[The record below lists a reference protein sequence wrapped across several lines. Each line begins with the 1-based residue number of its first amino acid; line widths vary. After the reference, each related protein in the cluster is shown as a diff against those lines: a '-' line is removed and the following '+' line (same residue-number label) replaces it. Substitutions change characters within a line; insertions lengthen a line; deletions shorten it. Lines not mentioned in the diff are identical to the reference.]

1 MNGNG
6 SGEVKT
12 PATPSSAAGGR
23 PVYAT
28 ASTLFTPDPSVG
40 HLLYTMRKVGPKVP
54 PEVVEAAEDIDQD
67 EAEEDYEF
75 LEQLLQSR
83 ELNAL
88 VKAHNVILFC
98 NQEQCPCVSNACQ
111 ITADVME
118 DIRPF
123 ALMMEECRELYAL
136 LSAPHVRNLL
146 ASHDIVAQRDYM
158 PKLSEIPIEVDED
171 EETIKIVQLVKSSD
185 PTGQHKSS
193 EPIVGATIK
202 AEEETGRILIARV
215 MHGGAADRSGLISV
229 GDEVIEVNGVNV
241 EGQTP
246 NDVLKILQ
254 MAENTITFK
263 LIPNMNKPLIRESR
277 VRLRALFDYDPVGD
291 KYIPCKEAG
300 LSFHKGDILHI
311 VSQDDP
317 YWWQAR
323 REQDRNMRAGLIP
336 SRALQE
342 RRIVHERNELNG
354 DTANLTSDKAEEFC
368 DPLGLGGCAPGFA
381 GGQNGLTTYPLGGCL
396 PVGPGG
402 AGGAPGGAVF
412 DPYAPIQKMTTG
424 CVSGIDAADS
434 YLTSGGNGNKTK
446 KVMYDLLDNE
456 EFDREEIPT
465 YEEVARLFPRP
476 GVFRPIVLIGPP
488 GVGRNELKRRLMAL
502 ESERYKATIPH
513 TSRASRPGEIHGK
526 DYFFDTREQ
535 MEIDIAAGKFI
546 EHGEYRANVYGTSVD
561 GIRDFVLA
569 GYQPIISPHYQ
580 ALKMLR
586 TPELKPYIINIKAP
600 PFERLK
606 ETRHRA
612 YARSTFDETS
622 SRSFTDDEFD
632 TMIKAGEKIERLY
645 AHWFDMVIENEDL
658 NSAFEQLVKAVRR
671 LDQDAQWVPVSW
683 VQ

>member
-1 MNGNG
+1 
-6 SGEVKT
+6 
-12 PATPSSAAGGR
+12 
-23 PVYAT
+23 
-28 ASTLFTPDPSVG
+28 
-40 HLLYTMRKVGPKVP
+40 LLYTMRKVGPKVP

-354 DTANLTSDKAEEFC
+354 DTANLTSDKAE
-368 DPLGLGGCAPGFA
+368 
-381 GGQNGLTTYPLGGCL
+381 
-396 PVGPGG
+396 
-402 AGGAPGGAVF
+402 
-412 DPYAPIQKMTTG
+412 
-424 CVSGIDAADS
+424 
-434 YLTSGGNGNKTK
+434 
-446 KVMYDLLDNE
+446 DNE